1 MTGWIVPCFLG
12 VALLAS
18 SGCARSYDGTVVIP
32 RPLDIRR
39 VWDRDPSQTE
49 ASKMQA
55 QAGVF
60 PTPPPP
66 QEPYRP
72 AARRHTT
79 TNASP
84 RRHVRSSPP
93 AMASEPANPLTC
105 KNVSQPGKRY
115 KMVCE

>member
-12 VALLAS
+12 LALLAS

-60 PTPPPP
+60 PTPP

-72 AARRHTT
+72 TARRHTT
-79 TNASP
+79 TIASP
-84 RRHVRSSPP
+84 RQHVRSNAP

-105 KNVSQPGKRY
+105 KNVSEPGKRY

>member
-1 MTGWIVPCFLG
+1 MTGWIVPCFLCL
-12 VALLAS
+12 ALLAS

-49 ASKMQA
+49 ANQMQA
-55 QAGVF
+55 AAGVF
-60 PTPPPP
+60 PSPP
-66 QEPYRP
+66 QESYRP

-79 TNASP
+79 IAAP

-93 AMASEPANPLTC
+93 SMASEPANPLTC
-105 KNVSQPGKRY
+105 KNVSEPGKRY
-115 KMVCE
+115 RMVCQ

>member
-12 VALLAS
+12 LALLAS

-39 VWDRDPSQTE
+39 VWDRDPSQIE

-60 PTPPPP
+60 PTPPP

-79 TNASP
+79 TIASP
-84 RRHVRSSPP
+84 RRHVRSNAP
-93 AMASEPANPLTC
+93 AMASEPADPLTC
-105 KNVSQPGKRY
+105 KNVSEPGKRY
-115 KMVCE
+115 RMVCE